1 MSSLS
6 ASTEPWYEE
15 LTKAVPCGG
24 DFEIWKELSL
34 LELRNLSNLTRVYID
49 QESGII
55 KEMIEGEN
63 ILEWFRLKYL
73 PLRLVKRIEEEKNVK
88 YELEQST
95 TIEQIDKNVCLFLNE
110 ITGYGHLYNEK
121 AKD

>member
-1 MSSLS
+1 
-6 ASTEPWYEE
+6 
-15 LTKAVPCGG
+15 
-24 DFEIWKELSL
+24 
-34 LELRNLSNLTRVYID
+34 
-49 QESGII
+49 
-55 KEMIEGEN
+55 MIEGEN